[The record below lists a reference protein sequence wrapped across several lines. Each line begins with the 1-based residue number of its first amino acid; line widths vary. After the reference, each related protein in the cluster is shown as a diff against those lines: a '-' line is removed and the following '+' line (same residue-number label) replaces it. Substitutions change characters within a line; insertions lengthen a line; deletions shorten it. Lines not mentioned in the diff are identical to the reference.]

1 MPLATPGSQETEARD
16 PVAGGTLVFLLLCM
30 ILYTAVHCCT
40 LYDCIELG
48 LESSW
53 GGEGMSSVALAGG
66 SFVCLWPSLPL
77 ARHRK
82 AP

>member
-40 LYDCIELG
+40 LLYI
-48 LESSW
+48 
-53 GGEGMSSVALAGG
+53 V
-66 SFVCLWPSLPL
+66 
-77 ARHRK
+77 
-82 AP
+82 